1 MARILLTGVSGQVG
15 HELLKMLTPLA
26 EVIAVTR
33 QDMDLT
39 NQASILQI
47 LEKYQPT
54 IIVNP
59 AAYTAVDKAES
70 EQEQAYL
77 INRDAPKTMAEWA
90 AAHNALLVHYSTD
103 YVFDGTKEG
112 SYVEE
117 DIPNPQ
123 SVYGLSKL
131 LGEQAIQQ
139 SGAKHLIFRTSW
151 VFGVHGNNFIKTII
165 RLAKE
170 RESLNVVADQHGA
183 PTSARLIAQVT
194 TQVLAQYL
202 QDAQFNA
209 YGVYHLTSNGQT
221 TWHEY
226 AQFIVEQTKLKQDII
241 LLKDNIKAIPSS
253 AYPVPAKR
261 PTNSCLNCGKIK
273 KAFDVDLTHW
283 QIDVLSVIDAVCQ

>member
-1 MARILLTGVSGQVG
+1 MSRILLTGVNGQVG
-15 HELLKMLTPLA
+15 FELQSALTSLG

-59 AAYTAVDKAES
+59 AAYTAVDKAEL

-90 AAHNALLVHYSTD
+90 VTHNALLVHYSTD

-139 SGAKHLIFRTSW
+139 SGAKYLIFRTSW

-194 TQVLAQYL
+194 TQVLVQYL

-226 AQFIVEQTKLKQDII
+226 ARLIVDNVQQKQKIP
-241 LLKDNIKAIPSS
+241 LLKDNIVAIPSS

-261 PTNSCLNCGKIK
+261 PTNSCLNCDKITHS
-273 KAFDVDLTHW
+273 FNVDLTHW
-283 QIDVLSVIDAVCQ
+283 PIDVLSVIDAVCQ

>member
-1 MARILLTGVSGQVG
+1 MSRILLTGVNGQVG
-15 HELLKMLTPLA
+15 FELQSALTSLG

-59 AAYTAVDKAES
+59 AAYTAVDKAEL

-90 AAHNALLVHYSTD
+90 VTHNALLVHYSTD

-194 TQVLAQYL
+194 TQVLAQYV
-202 QDAQFNA
+202 QDEQFNR

-226 AQFIVEQTKLKQDII
+226 ARLIVDNVQQKQKTP
-241 LLKDNIKAIPSS
+241 LLKDNIVAIPSS

-261 PTNSCLNCGKIK
+261 PTNSCLNCDKITHS
-273 KAFDVDLTHW
+273 FNVDLTHW
-283 QIDVLSVIDAVCQ
+283 PIDVLSVIDAVCQ

>member
-1 MARILLTGVSGQVG
+1 MSRILLTGVNGQVG
-15 HELLKMLTPLA
+15 FELQSALTSLG

-59 AAYTAVDKAES
+59 AAYTAVDKAEL

-90 AAHNALLVHYSTD
+90 VTHNALLVHYSTD

-194 TQVLAQYL
+194 TQVLAQYV
-202 QDAQFNA
+202 QDEQFNR

-226 AQFIVEQTKLKQDII
+226 ARLIVDNVQQKQKIP
-241 LLKDNIKAIPSS
+241 LLKDNIVAIPSS

-261 PTNSCLNCGKIK
+261 PTNSCLNCDKITHS
-273 KAFDVDLTHW
+273 FNVDLTHW
-283 QIDVLSVIDAVCQ
+283 PIDVLSVIDAVCQ

>member
-15 HELLKMLTPLA
+15 HELLNMLAPLA

-33 QDMDLT
+33 QEMDLSH
-39 NQASILQI
+39 QASILQV
-47 LEKYQPT
+47 LEKYQPM
-54 IIVNP
+54 IIINP

-70 EQEQAYL
+70 EQKQAYL
-77 INRDAPKTMAEWA
+77 INYDAPKIMAEWA

-117 DIPNPQ
+117 DTPNPQ

-139 SGAKHLIFRTSW
+139 SGAKNLIFRTSW

-183 PTSARLIAQVT
+183 PTSAHLIAQVT
-194 TQVLAQYL
+194 TQVLVQYL

-209 YGVYHLTSNGQT
+209 YGIYHLTASGET

-226 AQFIVEQTKLKQDII
+226 AQFIVEKVKSKQSVI
-241 LLKDNIKAIPSS
+241 LIKDNINAISSS

-261 PTNSCLNCGKIK
+261 PANSRLNCDKIVTTFK
-273 KAFDVDLTHW
+273 VGLTNW
-283 QIDVLSVIDAVCQ
+283 QQDVLNVINIVCH

>member
-1 MARILLTGVSGQVG
+1 MAKILLTGVNGQVG
-15 HELLKMLTPLA
+15 YELLKALNTLGD
-26 EVIAVTR
+26 VVAVTR
-33 QDMDLT
+33 QEMDLSSET
-39 NQASILQI
+39 SILQT
-47 LEKYQPT
+47 LDKYQPT

-59 AAYTAVDKAES
+59 AAYTAVDKAET

-77 INRDAPKTMAEWA
+77 VNSQAPKVMAQWA
-90 AAHNALLVHYSTD
+90 VRHNALLVHYSTD

-112 SYVEE
+112 MYLEE
-117 DIPNPQ
+117 DTPNPQ
-123 SVYGLSKL
+123 SVYGKSKL

-194 TQVLAQYL
+194 TQVLVQYL
-202 QDAQFNA
+202 QDVQFNA
-209 YGVYHLTSNGQT
+209 YGIYHLTSNGQT

>member
-1 MARILLTGVSGQVG
+1 MSRILLTGVNGQVG
-15 HELLKMLTPLA
+15 FELQSALTSLG

-59 AAYTAVDKAES
+59 AAYTAVDKAEL

-90 AAHNALLVHYSTD
+90 ATHNALLVHYSTD

-117 DIPNPQ
+117 DTPNPQ

-194 TQVLAQYL
+194 TQVLVQYL

-226 AQFIVEQTKLKQDII
+226 ARLIVDNVQQKQKIP
-241 LLKDNIKAIPSS
+241 LLKDNIVAIPSS

-261 PTNSCLNCGKIK
+261 PTNSCLNCDKITHS
-273 KAFDVDLTHW
+273 FNVDLTHW
-283 QIDVLSVIDAVCQ
+283 PIDVLSVIDAVCQ

>member
-15 HELLKMLTPLA
+15 HELLNMLAPLA

-39 NQASILQI
+39 NQASILKI

-59 AAYTAVDKAES
+59 AAYTAVDKAEL
-70 EQEQAYL
+70 EQAYL

-90 AAHNALLVHYSTD
+90 VTHNALLVHYSTD

-183 PTSARLIAQVT
+183 PTSAHLIAQVT
-194 TQVLAQYL
+194 TQVLTQFL
-202 QDAQFNA
+202 QDAPFKA
-209 YGVYHLTSNGQT
+209 YGVYHLTASGQT

-226 AQFIVEQTKLKQDII
+226 AQFIVQQVQQKQIVNLK
-241 LLKDNIKAIPSS
+241 KDKIMAIPSRE
-253 AYPVPAKR
+253 YPTPAKR
-261 PTNSCLNCGKIK
+261 PLNSRLSCQKLQQQFMIQLTN
-273 KAFDVDLTHW
+273 W
-283 QIDVLSVIDAVCQ
+283 QDEVRNVLQQL

>member
-1 MARILLTGVSGQVG
+1 MSRILLTGVNGQVG
-15 HELLKMLTPLA
+15 FELQSALTSLG

-59 AAYTAVDKAES
+59 AAYTAVDKAEL

-90 AAHNALLVHYSTD
+90 VTHNALLVHYSTD

-183 PTSARLIAQVT
+183 PTSAHLIAQVT
-194 TQVLAQYL
+194 TQVLVQYL

-226 AQFIVEQTKLKQDII
+226 ARLIVDNVQQKQKIP
-241 LLKDNIKAIPSS
+241 LLKDNIVAIPSS

-261 PTNSCLNCGKIK
+261 PTNSCLNCDKITHS
-273 KAFDVDLTHW
+273 FNVDLTHW
-283 QIDVLSVIDAVCQ
+283 PIDVLSVIDAVCQ

>member
-15 HELLKMLTPLA
+15 HELLNMLAPLA

-33 QDMDLT
+33 QDMDLS

-90 AAHNALLVHYSTD
+90 AEHNALLVHYSTD

-123 SVYGLSKL
+123 SVYGKSKL

-170 RESLNVVADQHGA
+170 KESLNVVADQHGA
-183 PTSARLIAQVT
+183 PTSAHLIAQVT
-194 TQVLAQYL
+194 TQVLVQYL
-202 QDAQFNA
+202 QDAQFKA
-209 YGVYHLTSNGQT
+209 YGIYHLTSNGQT

-226 AQFIVEQTKLKQDII
+226 AQFIVQQVQQKQMVN
-241 LLKDNIKAIPSS
+241 LTVAKVCAIPSL
-253 AYPVPAKR
+253 AYPTPAKR
-261 PTNSCLNCGKIK
+261 PLNSRLSCQKLQQQFMIQL
-273 KAFDVDLTHW
+273 ASWQDDVK
-283 QIDVLSVIDAVCQ
+283 DVLQQL